1 MKTIS
6 RVIFSAILLVLT
18 GLLLAIGAAAPAP
31 MFDYYQEFS
40 QKALSVLSG
49 LTGVVPFAVWE
60 VLALLLI
67 LWAIYTLIECL
78 RRGRV
83 LRWLSGVLVTVCT
96 LVLLFVALWGLNH
109 FGPTVGERMGLET
122 RPYSV
127 DEVYEAALWYAEQAN
142 TLATQMPT
150 NNQNVTQFSD
160 FSTLAKS
167 AGKGY
172 AVLSRQYDC
181 FTEAGAT
188 VKKLTAWPLYSY
200 SGITGIFIP
209 FTGESNVNPD
219 TYAASLP
226 FTMCHELAHRQ
237 GYAAEDDA
245 NFCAY
250 LACMASDNVEFRYSG
265 AYSAFVYCY
274 NALHSADREL
284 AAQVWETASEQV
296 RADCAAANTHYAKYE
311 GKVQEVAQEA
321 NDAYLKAF
329 DQEDG
334 VQSYGAVADYLIA
347 LYLAQKTA

>member
-1 MKTIS
+1 MYENHFPCDLFRHSFGTD
-6 RVIFSAILLVLT
+6 

-109 FGPTVGERMGLET
+109 FGPTVGERMELET

-142 TLATQMPT
+142 TLAAQMPT
-150 NNQNVTQFSD
+150 DSQNVTQFSN

-172 AVLSRQYDC
+172 TVLSRQYDC

-219 TYAASLP
+219 TYAASCPLP
-226 FTMCHELAHRQ
+226 CAMSWPTGRDTPPRMTPTSARIWPVWRRTMWNSGIPALTRPLSIVITPSTALIGSWPPRF
-237 GYAAEDDA
+237 GKRPRNRSGPTVPPPTPTMPNMRAR
-245 NFCAY
+245 
-250 LACMASDNVEFRYSG
+250 FR
-265 AYSAFVYCY
+265 
-274 NALHSADREL
+274 R
-284 AAQVWETASEQV
+284 WPRRPT
-296 RADCAAANTHYAKYE
+296 TP
-311 GKVQEVAQEA
+311 
-321 NDAYLKAF
+321 
-329 DQEDG
+329 
-334 VQSYGAVADYLIA
+334 I
-347 LYLAQKTA
+347 